1 MSASKQRV
9 PLWVQIV
16 VAVIAAQAVGAA
28 GYFVLVQPRKTEAK
42 RLQRD
47 IEAADQRIADYRA
60 KSLAAKGRPTIRSAD
75 IFRLA
80 KAMPDQTDMS
90 GVLLQLNQTAADTGI
105 TFQSITPLAATPVS
119 GYQAIPIRLTFQ
131 GNFYD
136 LVDFLFRL
144 RNLVG
149 VHGGALDA
157 SGRLFAVDTLDFNE
171 GDDGF
176 PQVGATLVVDAFVYG
191 TAATPAAPGSATP
204 TTDTTAST
212 TSTTSTTTP
221 LPPSGSGGSAAVVTG
236 P

>member
-1 MSASKQRV
+1 VKTSKQRV
-9 PLWVQIV
+9 PIWAQVVIAV
-16 VAVIAAQAVGAA
+16 VAALFVAAG
-28 GYFVLVQPRKTEAK
+28 GYFVLVTPRKAEATM
-42 RLQRD
+42 LQRE

-60 KSLAAKGRPTIRSAD
+60 KSLAAKGRPKIRTAD

-105 TFQSITPLAATPVS
+105 TFQSIAPQTAVPVS
-119 GYQAIPIRLTFQ
+119 GYRAIPIQLSFQ

-157 SGRLFAVDTLDFNE
+157 SGRLFAVDTLNFSE
-171 GDDGF
+171 GHDGF
-176 PQVGATLVVDAFVYG
+176 PQVAATLVVDAFVYG
-191 TAATPAAPGSATP
+191 TAPVAAAPA
-204 TTDTTAST
+204 TDTTAST
-212 TSTTSTTTP
+212 TSTTTTP
-221 LPPSGSGGSAAVVTG
+221 TTLPPGGAAAIVTG

>member
-1 MSASKQRV
+1 MTTSKQRV

-16 VAVIAAQAVGAA
+16 VAVVAAQAVGAA
-28 GYFVLVQPRKTEAK
+28 GYFVLVQPRKVEAK
-42 RLQRD
+42 RLAHEID
-47 IEAADQRIADYRA
+47 AADQRIADYRA
-60 KSLAAKGRPTIRSAD
+60 KSLAAKGRPKIRSAD

-105 TFQSITPLAATPVS
+105 TFQSITPQAATPVS

-157 SGRLFAVDTLDFNE
+157 SGRLFAVDTLDFSE

-191 TAATPAAPGSATP
+191 TTPAAPGSASS
-204 TTDTTAST
+204 TTDTTS
-212 TSTTSTTTP
+212 STTSTTTTTTP
-221 LPPSGSGGSAAVVTG
+221 APSSGGAAAVVTG